1 MQCFFCE
8 SFLLTSILI
17 LVMLLALRLFVLVS
31 TAWALQET
39 NRCPGKL
46 GGFYAYNDFVV
57 RLSISQEV
65 GQRVEKKMVL
75 KNVDI
80 LNVVE
85 NFDQW
90 TTDKSDV
97 FRKERCMIL
106 DFG

>member
-1 MQCFFCE
+1 M
-8 SFLLTSILI
+8 
-17 LVMLLALRLFVLVS
+17 LVS

-46 GGFYAYNDFVV
+46 GGFYSYKDFVV

-65 GQRVEKKMVL
+65 GQRMEKKLVL

-80 LNVVE
+80 LNIVE
-85 NFDQW
+85 NFLQW
-90 TTDKSDV
+90 TRDKKDV

-106 DFG
+106 NFG

>member
-1 MQCFFCE
+1 MF
-8 SFLLTSILI
+8 
-17 LVMLLALRLFVLVS
+17 VS

-46 GGFYAYNDFVV
+46 EGFYAYNDFVV

-80 LNVVE
+80 LNIVE
-85 NFDQW
+85 NFLQW
-90 TTDKSDV
+90 TRDKKDV
-97 FRKERCMIL
+97 FRKEKCMIL
-106 DFG
+106 NFG